1 MIETLELS
9 DWISIAGILVT
20 IVGFAIT
27 VFGVWKAKTAATSA
41 REAAER
47 VQASVIREAVIVS
60 FSSALT
66 AMEEI
71 KRLHR
76 VEAWAL
82 MPERYSSLRKH
93 MILIISTHKN
103 LSEEHKASIQ
113 TAITQFRE
121 LERKVESSLAENRAD
136 LNSAKMN
143 KIVTAQLDKLDELLN
158 FMKTEQV

>member
-1 MIETLELS
+1 MIKTLVLS
-9 DWISIAGILVT
+9 DWISIVGILVT
-20 IVGFAIT
+20 IVGFVIT
-27 VFGVWKAKTAATSA
+27 LLGVWKTKNAATSA

-47 VQASVIREAVIVS
+47 VQTSVIREAVIVS
-60 FSSALT
+60 FSSALI

-103 LSEEHKASIQ
+103 LSDEHKASIQ
-113 TAITQFRE
+113 TAIAQFRE

-136 LNSAKMN
+136 LNSAKLN
-143 KIVTAQLDKLDELLN
+143 RIVTAQLDKLDELLN
-158 FMKTEQV
+158 FMKMEQG